1 VSTPRPGADEVHR
14 ITNAPEP
21 LSADQSRRERRY
33 LVQMGIRVLCFLL
46 AVFLL
51 GRVPGWVTGILL
63 VAAVVLPYVAVILAN
78 AGRERRDEED
88 FAPEIRA
95 LGASSPHRPLAPG
108 VPGAREDDGPDG
120 SRDRADRPGA

>member
-14 ITNAPEP
+14 ITNAPES

-33 LVQMGIRVLCFLL
+33 LVQMGIRVVCFLL

-63 VAAVVLPYVAVILAN
+63 LAAVVLPYVAVILAN
-78 AGRERRDEED
+78 AGRERRDDED
-88 FAPEIRA
+88 FAPEMRA
-95 LGASSPHRPLAPG
+95 LGPSSPHRPLAPG
-108 VPGAREDDGPDG
+108 APTPDDEGPDE
-120 SRDRADRPGA
+120 RADRPGA